1 MRKEQD
7 VLARSVALSTSD
19 NPFNP
24 LTQYDDWERYDSL
37 KRYYTNDY
45 LDRVC
50 HTTREL
56 GNELYL
62 QDIESAI
69 DEAVKLNLISC
80 QAEGVSYIKVVKDD

>member
-1 MRKEQD
+1 M
-7 VLARSVALSTSD
+7 ARSVALSTSD

-69 DEAVKLNLISC
+69 DEAIKLNLISC
-80 QAEGVSYIKVVKDD
+80 QAEGVNSMKEAKDD

>member
-1 MRKEQD
+1 M
-7 VLARSVALSTSD
+7 ARSVALSTSD

-69 DEAVKLNLISC
+69 DEAIKLNLISC
-80 QAEGVSYIKVVKDD
+80 QAEGVNYIKVVKDD

>member
-1 MRKEQD
+1 M
-7 VLARSVALSTSD
+7 ARSVALSTSD

-24 LTQYDDWERYDSL
+24 ITQYDDWERYDSL

-56 GNELYL
+56 GDQVYL
-62 QDIESAI
+62 QDIEATI
-69 DEAVKLNLISC
+69 DEAVKLDLISW
-80 QAEGVSYIKVVKDD
+80 QAEDVHYVKVVQED